1 MIKTAKLPQERFTTQ
16 GGRTHGGRTHGGRRV
31 GKIFIILNLFIKN
44 KAVCLG
50 FLVIVARIKQ

>member
-1 MIKTAKLPQERFTTQ
+1 MIKIAKLPQGRFTTQ
-16 GGRTHGGRTHGGRRV
+16 GGRTHGGRENIYYF
-31 GKIFIILNLFIKN
+31 KPFYFKN